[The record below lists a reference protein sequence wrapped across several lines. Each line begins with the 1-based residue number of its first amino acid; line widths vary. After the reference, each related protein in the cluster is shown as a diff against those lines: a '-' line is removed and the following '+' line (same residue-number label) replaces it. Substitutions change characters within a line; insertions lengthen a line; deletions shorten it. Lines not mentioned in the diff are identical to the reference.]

1 MNRLA
6 QDFKPPGE
14 MVRRTMPLLVLLSG
28 AGMARL
34 LLSSRV
40 AV

>member
-14 MVRRTMPLLVLLSG
+14 MPRRTMPLLVLLSG